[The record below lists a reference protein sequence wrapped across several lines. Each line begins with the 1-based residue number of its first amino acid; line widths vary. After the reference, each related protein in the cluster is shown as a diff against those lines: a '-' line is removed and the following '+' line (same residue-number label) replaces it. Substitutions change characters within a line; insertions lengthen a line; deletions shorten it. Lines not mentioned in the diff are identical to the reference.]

1 MRKKVGGKKYL
12 SGLVAL
18 SLLAGGAVEAR
29 DHQVISYD
37 GHDVFDI
44 IFVDK
49 ADRGHWVQELFHLPD
64 EKWQPLSHDFTAD
77 MKSWINEACLQWA
90 EIIRPGLANIKQPA
104 QLLVGI
110 GNCMGYFTSWDV
122 EDITVRHNYFK
133 KVLTAGEEIPYT
145 DFLDRNAYY
154 DQDFYGF
161 CLLGVAIGMG
171 IDHGEGIYG
180 WNASSKSQLNH
191 NATTSD
197 LTATTFH
204 ELAHALGLACR
215 TRKLASTNDDLIGHN
230 SGLCFGSL
238 ADDPTDMNSHLL
250 DQNGNPA
257 KAGQIIVVPDD
268 GYTPDQI
275 QIMNENPDKYFQVSS
290 EAAVSPDSA
299 VGRVFFTGTH
309 VSEALDGKTF
319 WGIDGVPISSWEN
332 GFLEIAPILELT
344 HIELERSLMSHQSYC
359 SYNTFMEAELAV
371 MQDIGYQ
378 IDRKNFYGKSIYK
391 SDETYKNTQG
401 FFARNEA
408 GTAYIKGQ
416 PNTATLGV
424 GLHVYGSRNTITQTL
439 GDNEEKGSAD
449 LLACGIGGAGIRID
463 GVENH
468 VTLAHDANI
477 QANGQN
483 GNGILVAY
491 GRDHQVQVEG
501 NVSATGEGGDA
512 IRFDFGSGWS
522 QLYEFRGSYIHY
534 QLASKAL
541 LSGSGFVTNTEDL
554 KLVDSWNL
562 DIDRYIETNSFSD
575 HVNGDLK
582 SQMGSLT
589 VSGTLDG
596 KSHAIYIANNAFVD
610 RIDIEKGAQIYGDIT
625 SDWKHFDDEIYGQK
639 SSGNSKLLI
648 QYGDKIHGYDEYC
661 KDLVTN
667 LNINGDFAYSGNIN
681 GNNNMKLKVK
691 DGTMVYTGTADV
703 VGVQVA
709 EGASLCGGR
718 YKVNE
723 IEKYASFEPV
733 DEEAGK
739 LINHGT
745 IGSLTD
751 EDNMVID
758 GNLESDGVLLRRSN
772 GATGRIL
779 VSGKAELQAGSRAVV
794 DRGGIPGESLDVLQA
809 AEGVT
814 GAENTQLNSVG
825 LLHYTA
831 SLSEDGTYLMADAH
845 AKDTL
850 AGATPQQA
858 EDYQNLSDKA
868 PDLSKDPGA
877 EKELRIFYGLD
888 SDARALKVID
898 EIGTNDR
905 TDPAAALL
913 LAQGSTV
920 HARALSARLATVT
933 GTPSLPE
940 EASVWVKFN
949 RHWGQ
954 TAGGSDATGNT
965 ITIGYDR
972 KHGAN
977 RLSGFFG
984 SYTDSGYSHLDGSET
999 LQDTRLGYYTGMH
1012 KGRNTQLL
1020 YADFG
1025 YLDGDRSRNAVFD
1038 ALGTQNLV
1046 TADYTGWL
1054 VEIGG
1059 EWKHDLHD
1067 AGERTWQVSPYGA
1080 FQMSYMKQHGYREAG
1095 SLKAYQVSGGHNIYT
1110 TLEGGVEFARPMPKG
1125 HVQFRVGLNHA
1136 LTGTDYETYETNI
1149 LGKSFRKSSRMDK
1162 THLVSSLSVETELAP
1177 HWDLGAELSYQK
1189 GAHDRDVMA
1198 GIRLSRRW

>member
-1 MRKKVGGKKYL
+1 MGKKNGRKTCL
-12 SGLVAL
+12 SIGVAL

-29 DHQVISYD
+29 DHQNVIYD
-37 GHDVFDI
+37 GYQAFDI
-44 IFVDK
+44 IYFDAADHGTWVKNIWKTLSSDK
-49 ADRGHWVQELFHLPD
+49 NRKVLNYH
-64 EKWQPLSHDFTAD
+64 FTD
-77 MKSWINEACLQWA
+77 DLKSWMYDAGEQWA
-90 EIIRPGLANIKQPA
+90 EILQKGLPDIKSPGQLIVGNSNVLNAMSYNISESQLHPDTFKNAVQGRVKLDYMDFVDEDDFENYPIREYTLIEIGQGVGLDQ
-104 QLLVGI
+104 GD
-110 GNCMGYFTSWDV
+110 GN
-122 EDITVRHNYFK
+122 
-133 KVLTAGEEIPYT
+133 
-145 DFLDRNAYY
+145 
-154 DQDFYGF
+154 
-161 CLLGVAIGMG
+161 
-171 IDHGEGIYG
+171 YG
-180 WNASSKSQLNH
+180 WYGDAPGQLFQKFGTVN
-191 NATTSD
+191 
-197 LTATTFH
+197 LTATMFH
-204 ELAHALGLACR
+204 ELAHSLGIY
-215 TRKLASTNDDLIGHN
+215 ASVLGNRFTASASNPLDY
-230 SGLCFGSL
+230 S
-238 ADDPTDMNSHLL
+238 SHLL
-250 DQNGNPA
+250 DENKNPA
-257 KAGQIIVVPDD
+257 RAGQYIVDPTKANDAEK
-268 GYTPDQI
+268 
-275 QIMNENPDKYFQVSS
+275 ENYNDHPETYFQVSS
-290 EAAVSPDSA
+290 MQQLDPSSRQ
-299 VGRVFFTGTH
+299 GRAFFTGANVT
-309 VSEALDGKTF
+309 EALGGKKFWDVDG
-319 WGIDGVPISSWEN
+319 I
-332 GFLEIAPILELT
+332 PILGIEGGIPNLS
-344 HIELERSLMSHQSYC
+344 HIELERSLMSHQNYRSYV
-359 SYNTFMEAELAV
+359 TFMEAELAL
-371 MQDIGYQ
+371 MQDIGYT
-378 IDRKNFYGKSIYK
+378 IDRKNFYGTSIYK
-391 SDETYKNTQG
+391 SDEIYQNTRG
-401 FFARNEA
+401 FFARNDE
-408 GTAYIKGQ
+408 GTDYITGK
-416 PNTATLGV
+416 PNTAALGV
-424 GLHVYGSRNTITQTL
+424 GLHIYGSHNTVTQTR
-439 GDNEEKGSAD
+439 GDTEEGSAD
-449 LLACGIGGAGIRID
+449 LLACGVGAAGIRID
-463 GVENH
+463 GIDNH
-468 VTLAHDANI
+468 VTLAKDVSVKADGE
-477 QANGQN
+477 NGT
-483 GNGILVAY
+483 GILVAY
-491 GRDHQVQVEG
+491 GRDHDVNVKG
-501 NVSATGEGGDA
+501 HVSAMGDA
-512 IRFDFGSGWS
+512 GDAVRFDFGCGMFSVE
-522 QLYEFRGSYIHY
+522 YRGSFIRYGVWSNALINGTGYITSEEDMQPKKSFNLPMSGANYLHD
-534 QLASKAL
+534 ASFTDHVDGDL
-541 LSGSGFVTNTEDL
+541 LS
-554 KLVDSWNL
+554 K
-562 DIDRYIETNSFSD
+562 
-575 HVNGDLK
+575 
-582 SQMGSLT
+582 MGSLT
-589 VSGTLDG
+589 VSGSLAG
-596 KSHAIYIANNAFVD
+596 KNHAIYIANNAFVD
-610 RIDIEKGAQIYGDIT
+610 NINIEAGAQISGDMT
-625 SDWKHFDDEIYGQK
+625 SDWKHFDASLFSAE
-639 SSGNSKLLI
+639 SSDREKLQI
-648 QYGDKIHGYDEYC
+648 QYGTKSHDYDEYC
-661 KDLVTN
+661 SDLVTH
-667 LNINGDFAYSGNIN
+667 LNVNGDFEYDGNIT
-681 GNNNMKLKVK
+681 GSDNMKLKINA
-691 DGTMVYTGTADV
+691 GAMAYTGTADV
-703 VGVQVA
+703 IGVQVA

-1177 HWDLGAELSYQK
+1177 HWDLGAELAFQK

>member
-1 MRKKVGGKKYL
+1 MGKKNGRKTCL
-12 SGLVAL
+12 SIGVAL
-18 SLLAGGAVEAR
+18 SLLAGGAVGAR
-29 DHQVISYD
+29 DHQSVIYD
-37 GHDVFDI
+37 GYQAFDI
-44 IFVDK
+44 IYFDAADHGTWVKNIWKTLSSDK
-49 ADRGHWVQELFHLPD
+49 NRKVLNYH
-64 EKWQPLSHDFTAD
+64 FTD
-77 MKSWINEACLQWA
+77 DLKSWMYDAGEQWA
-90 EIIRPGLANIKQPA
+90 EILQKGLPDIKSPGQLIVGNSNVLNAMSYNISESQLHPDTFKNAVQGRVKLDYMDFVDEDDFENYPIREYTLIEIGQGVGLDQ
-104 QLLVGI
+104 GD
-110 GNCMGYFTSWDV
+110 GN
-122 EDITVRHNYFK
+122 
-133 KVLTAGEEIPYT
+133 
-145 DFLDRNAYY
+145 
-154 DQDFYGF
+154 
-161 CLLGVAIGMG
+161 
-171 IDHGEGIYG
+171 YG
-180 WNASSKSQLNH
+180 WYGDAPGQLFQNFGTV
-191 NATTSD
+191 N
-197 LTATTFH
+197 LTATMFH
-204 ELAHALGLACR
+204 ELAHSLGIY
-215 TRKLASTNDDLIGHN
+215 ASVLGNRFTASASNPLDY
-230 SGLCFGSL
+230 S
-238 ADDPTDMNSHLL
+238 SHLL
-250 DQNGNPA
+250 DENKNPA
-257 KAGQIIVVPDD
+257 RADQYIVDPTKASDAEKANYNDHPE
-268 GYTPDQI
+268 T
-275 QIMNENPDKYFQVSS
+275 YFQVSS
-290 EAAVSPDSA
+290 MQQLDPSSRQ
-299 VGRVFFTGTH
+299 GRAFFTGANVT
-309 VSEALDGKTF
+309 EALGGKKFWDVDG
-319 WGIDGVPISSWEN
+319 I
-332 GFLEIAPILELT
+332 PILGIEGGIPNLS
-344 HIELERSLMSHQSYC
+344 HIELERSLMSHQNYRSYV
-359 SYNTFMEAELAV
+359 TFMEAELAL
-371 MQDIGYQ
+371 MQDIGYT
-378 IDRKNFYGKSIYK
+378 IDRKNFYGTSIYK
-391 SDETYKNTQG
+391 SDEIYKNTRG
-401 FFARNEA
+401 FFARNDE
-408 GTAYIKGQ
+408 GTDYITGK

-424 GLHVYGSRNTITQTL
+424 GLHIYGSHNTVTQTR
-439 GDNEEKGSAD
+439 GDTEEGSAD
-449 LLACGIGGAGIRID
+449 LLACGAGAAGIRID
-463 GVENH
+463 GIDNH
-468 VTLAHDANI
+468 VTLAKDVSVKADGE
-477 QANGQN
+477 NGT
-483 GNGILVAY
+483 GILVAY
-491 GRDHQVQVEG
+491 GRDHQIHVEG
-501 NVSATGEGGDA
+501 DVSAMGDA
-512 IRFDFGSGWS
+512 GDAVRFDFGCGMFSVE
-522 QLYEFRGSYIHY
+522 YRGSFIRYGVWSNALINGTGYITSEEDMQPKKSFNLPMSGANYLHD
-534 QLASKAL
+534 ASFTDHVDGDL
-541 LSGSGFVTNTEDL
+541 LS
-554 KLVDSWNL
+554 K
-562 DIDRYIETNSFSD
+562 
-575 HVNGDLK
+575 
-582 SQMGSLT
+582 MGSLT
-589 VSGTLDG
+589 VSGSLAG
-596 KSHAIYIANNAFVD
+596 KNHAIYIANNAFVD
-610 RIDIEKGAQIYGDIT
+610 NINIEAGAQISGDMT
-625 SDWKHFDDEIYGQK
+625 SDWKHFGASLFGAESADRE
-639 SSGNSKLLI
+639 KLQI
-648 QYGDKIHGYDEYC
+648 QYETKSHDYDEYC
-661 KDLVTN
+661 SDLVTD
-667 LNINGDFAYSGNIN
+667 LNINGNFAYSGNIT
-681 GNNNMKLKVK
+681 GSDNMKLKVNN
-691 DGTMVYTGTADV
+691 GAMAYTGTADV

-709 EGASLCGGR
+709 EGATLYGGN

-723 IEKYASFEPV
+723 IEKYASFEAE

-745 IGSLTD
+745 IGSLTSA
-751 EDNMVID
+751 DNMVID

-779 VSGKAELQAGSRAVV
+779 VSGKAELQAGSRAIV

-972 KHGAN
+972 RYGAN

-984 SYTDSGYSHLDGSET
+984 SYTDSGYNHLDGSET

-1046 TADYTGWL
+1046 TSDYTGWL